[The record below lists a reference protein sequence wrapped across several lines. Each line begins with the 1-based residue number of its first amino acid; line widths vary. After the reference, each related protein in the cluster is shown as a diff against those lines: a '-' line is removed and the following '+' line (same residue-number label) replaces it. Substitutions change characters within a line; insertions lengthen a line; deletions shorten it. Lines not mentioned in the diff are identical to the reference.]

1 MTMAVTRL
9 VTAGIVLL
17 VAGAIVLAVAGSTI
31 TEAVAMALLG
41 VGGVLLVSAA
51 FYAVG
56 RSEDEERA
64 RRR

>member
-1 MTMAVTRL
+1 MAFRRL
-9 VTAGIVLL
+9 VPTGIVLL
-17 VAGAIVLAVAGSTI
+17 VAGAIVLAVAGGT
-31 TEAVAMALLG
+31 TAEAVAMVLLG

-64 RRR
+64 RRH

>member
-1 MTMAVTRL
+1 MAFRRL
-9 VTAGIVLL
+9 VIAGIVLL
-17 VAGAIVLAVAGSTI
+17 LAGAVLLALADATT
-31 TEAVAMALLG
+31 TEAVAMALVG

-64 RRR
+64 RRH